1 MRVLFVLDGS
11 TRCHVSPYT
20 PSTVALAPGPF
31 ISLCAGLFI
40 VSQALSQ
47 MCTATAPPAWL
58 HMLCCATPSSLL
70 LILLLFMCTSYREQ
84 LSKNILAPLNATG
97 TRIRRSGGE
106 AIAKGRGGGGVR
118 QSRMLTLYKLKESR
132 LGHSTVST
140 HLSPFLSDVSLL
152 FSLTLQP
159 FFLLPFFSLKLQD
172 TRRIKYK

>member
-1 MRVLFVLDGS
+1 M
-11 TRCHVSPYT
+11 SPYA

-58 HMLCCATPSSLL
+58 HILCCATPSSLL
-70 LILLLFMCTSYREQ
+70 RHRDSDTQGQEVESFP
-84 LSKNILAPLNATG
+84 KG
-97 TRIRRSGGE
+97 
-106 AIAKGRGGGGVR
+106 GRGG
-118 QSRMLTLYKLKESR
+118 QSRMLTSDKLKESR

-140 HLSPFLSDVSLL
+140 HLSLFLGDVSLL
-152 FSLTLQP
+152 FSLTLQA
-159 FFLLPFFSLKLQD
+159 FFSSPLPLFFKLQD